1 MSSIFTK
8 IIQGEIPSYKIA
20 ETEDF
25 LAFLDINPL
34 AKGHT
39 LCIPKKEVD
48 YIFDLDDET
57 LVGLNLFAKEVALSL
72 EQVIECKRVGVLV
85 IGTEV
90 PHAHIHL
97 IPFQKEVQMAITSP
111 KLNIPHEEMK
121 QIATDV
127 NAVFEGRRT
136 IEE

>member
-1 MSSIFTK
+1 MAGIFTK
-8 IIQGEIPSYKIA
+8 IIKGEIPCYKIA
-20 ETEDF
+20 ETDDY
-25 LAFLDINPL
+25 LAFLDIRPL

-57 LVGLNLFAKEVALSL
+57 YSGLNLFAKKVAKAL
-72 EQVIECKRVGVLV
+72 EANIKCKRVGVLV

-97 IPFQKEVQMAITSP
+97 IPFQEEIQMSILSP
-111 KLNIPHEEMK
+111 KVEISPAAMANLA
-121 QIATDV
+121 ATV
-127 NAVFEGRRT
+127 RATFET
-136 IEE
+136 DN